1 MGDEAVS
8 RGLCLV
14 VSEQKTDN
22 SSTVLLGASCA
33 LFALRLLLEP
43 NIDDEKWSETR
54 NRVLDGGAQ
63 LLGLL
68 VWSMRKE
75 EYNRVKCELLDKLE
89 SAEREIDELKC
100 RRSEDAK
107 ANEKVVGIFATH
119 EQSWFNVR
127 KKLQQQVG
135 ALLNELRVLEKN
147 KDEVITELNEQL
159 QEKELLL
166 QSKEDSIKE
175 QLQKNLDLERKLK
188 EATSVAEELREAAKN
203 VVEEHST
210 EIWKHKTALIE
221 LVSNQRQLESE
232 MGRAVRQIEA
242 AKQDLD
248 SVSEKKEQSVSMT
261 QKLSMELIRM
271 RKDLEQK
278 DTILSAMLRKSKL
291 DTEEKQMLLKEV
303 KLSKTKR
310 KQAELETERWRTIS
324 ESKHER
330 HSLRSMLS
338 KHAKSK
344 LEASLNGMGM
354 PFNTTTTAQL
364 GRSRSV
370 ETELIEY
377 EQPELQD
384 EQKYSCSSSDIYK
397 TSGTEELDFKQM
409 EGWVRFEAQK
419 YATAFEQRHHIEM
432 DAFAD
437 QMRLKDEKLENCH
450 WRSLSMELELKRL
463 QTHIE
468 GLNLELSHVR
478 QENLELEALFMN
490 RDAELQS
497 LKEAS
502 VLQLEH
508 GNLRRSNS
516 SSSSHDLSITGDT
529 IWSKVKIVKSRPAD
543 KEHET
548 TSSQGFDTKIEAGAQ
563 VKYHSKDIVVMPPSP
578 EEVFQEEK
586 VVILDPSSIQG
597 AHKSAEMAINDDRLT
612 SESQQLSTK
621 SDNNSWKMDLNAL
634 GVSFK
639 IKRIKQQLL
648 MFERLTGKVENHED
662 RGDKDS
668 GQWRIT
674 KGVHML
680 IPFLNKQVSRYLS
693 LQGKIDDL
701 CKRMHENNIYATSG
715 STGVARKKEETKRLE
730 HFLEDTFQ
738 LQRYIVATG
747 QKSMEIQS
755 KINSGFV
762 GPIEHPEGHAS
773 IDMQRF
779 AESLITLFKDVQ
791 RGLEVRISKII
802 GDLEGTL
809 ACEGMIHPRK

>member
-8 RGLCLV
+8 GGLCLI
-14 VSEQKTDN
+14 VSQHRTDN
-22 SSTVLLGASCA
+22 SSPVLLGASCA

-43 NIDDEKWSETR
+43 NLDGKRWSEPR
-54 NRVLDGGAQ
+54 KRILDGGAQ

-68 VWSMRKE
+68 VWSIRKE
-75 EYNRVKCELLDKLE
+75 VYNRVRLELVDKLE
-89 SAEREIDELKC
+89 SAEREIEELKS

-107 ANEKVVGIFATH
+107 ANEKVVSIFATQ
-119 EQSWFNVR
+119 EQSWFGVR
-127 KKLQQQVG
+127 KKLQHQVG
-135 ALLNELRVLEKN
+135 ALLHELRSLEKN
-147 KDEVITELNEQL
+147 KDEVIRELNVQL

-166 QSKEDSIKE
+166 QSKENSIKE
-175 QLQKNLDLERKLK
+175 QLQKNLDLEEKLK
-188 EATSVAEELREAAKN
+188 EANSVAEELREAAKN

-221 LVSNQRQLESE
+221 LVSTQRQLEAE
-232 MGRAVRQIEA
+232 MGRAVRQVEA

-248 SVSEKKEQSVSMT
+248 SVLEQKEQSVSMT

-310 KQAELETERWRTIS
+310 KQAELETERWRTAS
-324 ESKHER
+324 EAKHER

-354 PFNTTTTAQL
+354 PFSTTTTQL
-364 GRSRSV
+364 GRTRSV
-370 ETELIEY
+370 ETALIEY

-384 EQKYSCSSSDIYK
+384 EQKYSCSSSDVYK
-397 TSGTEELDFKQM
+397 PSGTEELDFKQM
-409 EGWVRFEAQK
+409 EGWVRFEAEK
-419 YATAFEQRHHIEM
+419 YATAFEQRHHKEI
-432 DAFAD
+432 DAFAE
-437 QMRLKDEKLENCH
+437 QMRLKDEKLESCH

-468 GLNLELSHVR
+468 GLNLELSHIR
-478 QENLELEALFMN
+478 QENLQLEALFLN
-490 RDAELQS
+490 REAELQS

-502 VLQLEH
+502 ILQLKH
-508 GNLRRSNS
+508 PSLRRSNS
-516 SSSSHDLSITGDT
+516 SSSSQDLSITGDT
-529 IWSKVKIVKSRPAD
+529 IWSNVKIVKSRPGD
-543 KEHET
+543 KEYET
-548 TSSQGFDTKIEAGAQ
+548 TLSRVVGTKIESAVP
-563 VKYHSKDIVVMPPSP
+563 VKDYSKDIILMAPSP
-578 EEVFQEEK
+578 AEDFQEEK

-597 AHKSAEMAINDDRLT
+597 AHNNAMVINDDKLA
-612 SESQQLSTK
+612 SDSQLLSTK
-621 SDNNSWKMDLNAL
+621 NDNNSWKMDLNAL

-648 MFERLTGKVENHED
+648 LFERLTGKVENPED
-662 RGDKDS
+662 RGAKDIDHS
-668 GQWRIT
+668 KT
-674 KGVHML
+674 KGVLML
-680 IPFLNKQVSRYLS
+680 ISFLDKQVSRYLS

-701 CKRMHENNIYATSG
+701 CKQMHENEIYASSG
-715 STGVARKKEETKRLE
+715 SSVIARKREETKKLE

-747 QKSMEIQS
+747 QKSMEIQT
-755 KINSGFV
+755 KIKTGLL
-762 GPIEHPEGHAS
+762 GATEHPEGHAD
-773 IDMQRF
+773 IDMHRF

-791 RGLEVRISKII
+791 RGVEVRISKII

-809 ACEGMIHPRK
+809 ACEGMNHPRK

>member
-1 MGDEAVS
+1 MGNEAVS
-8 RGLCLV
+8 GGLCLV

-22 SSTVLLGASCA
+22 SSPVLLGASCA
-33 LFALRLLLEP
+33 LFAFRLLLEP
-43 NIDDEKWSETR
+43 NIDEKWLESR
-54 NRVLDGGAQ
+54 NRILDGGAQ

-89 SAEREIDELKC
+89 RAAREIEELKT
-100 RRSEDAK
+100 RRIEDAK
-107 ANEKVVGIFATH
+107 ANEKVVSIFATH

-127 KKLQQQVG
+127 KKLQQQIG
-135 ALLNELRVLEKN
+135 ALLNELKVLEKN
-147 KDEVITELNEQL
+147 KDEVITELSEQL

-175 QLQKNLDLERKLK
+175 QLQKNLDLEGKLE
-188 EATSVAEELREAAKN
+188 EAKSVAEELREASKN

-221 LVSNQRQLESE
+221 LVSNQRQLEAE

-291 DTEEKQMLLKEV
+291 DTEEKQMLLKEM
-303 KLSKTKR
+303 KLLKTKR
-310 KQAELETERWRTIS
+310 KEAELETERWRTIS
-324 ESKHER
+324 ETKHER

-344 LEASLNGMGM
+344 LEASLNGIGM
-354 PFNTTTTAQL
+354 PSNTTTTAQL
-364 GRSRSV
+364 GRTRSV
-370 ETELIEY
+370 ETDLIEY
-377 EQPELQD
+377 EQPELQA

-409 EGWVRFEAQK
+409 EGWVRFEAEK
-419 YATAFEQRHHIEM
+419 YATAFEQRHHTEI
-432 DAFAD
+432 DAFAE
-437 QMRLKDEKLENCH
+437 QMRLKDERLENCH

-463 QTHIE
+463 QTYIE
-468 GLNLELSHVR
+468 DLNRELSHVR
-478 QENLELEALFMN
+478 QENLQIESLFMN

-508 GNLRRSNS
+508 RNLRRSNS
-516 SSSSHDLSITGDT
+516 SSSSHDLSVTDDT
-529 IWSKVKIVKSRPAD
+529 IWSKVKIVKSRSAD

-548 TSSQGFDTKIEAGAQ
+548 TSSQGVGTMIEARAQ
-563 VKYHSKDIVVMPPSP
+563 VKDHSKAIVLMAPSP
-578 EEVFQEEK
+578 EEDFQEEK

-597 AHKSAEMAINDDRLT
+597 AHKNAEIVINDDKLT
-612 SESQQLSTK
+612 SENQLLSTK

-648 MFERLTGKVENHED
+648 MFERSTGKVENYED
-662 RGDKDS
+662 RGEKDS
-668 GQWRIT
+668 GQSRT
-674 KGVHML
+674 KRVHTQ
-680 IPFLNKQVSRYLS
+680 IPFLNKQVSRYMS

-701 CKRMHENNIYATSG
+701 CKRMHENNIKATSG
-715 STGVARKKEETKRLE
+715 STGVARKKEETKMLE

-755 KINSGFV
+755 KIKFGFV
-762 GPIEHPEGHAS
+762 GSIEHPEGHAS

-779 AESLITLFKDVQ
+779 AESLITLFKEVQ